1 MRFVKTTV
9 IGGIALANLI
19 VAVMLVMAC
28 FLAGLLARARPARKL
43 VDSAESAA
51 LQSIPGYSLL
61 KGFTNSLSPE
71 NTAHLKPVLV
81 SRKHTSRIG
90 LDVERTGEDRVVV
103 YFPGSPN
110 AWSGIVEMAGAGQA
124 DIALRSLV
132 HNLRWHQCRNQ
143 S

>member
-1 MRFVKTTV
+1 M
-9 IGGIALANLI
+9 
-19 VAVMLVMAC
+19 
-28 FLAGLLARARPARKL
+28 
-43 VDSAESAA
+43 DSAESAA

-61 KGFTNSLSPE
+61 KGFPSSLSPE

-81 SRKHTSRIG
+81 SREYTSRIG
-90 LDVERTGEDRVVV
+90 LEVERTDDDRVVV

-110 AWSGIVEMAGAGQA
+110 AWSGIVEIAGAGQVMPLGASIKSVCAHAGGVGLA

-132 HNLRWHQCRNQ
+132 HNLGWHQCRNQ